1 MLGLGSGITHSS
13 FDPLELLGEYNSNF
27 AAGTDSWGDFGIAA
41 GTQTKTA
48 NQSIGGRSGVL
59 KVSYNA
65 DETVQFGL
73 ELATPWSKDFK
84 VGDQVY
90 VSLDVYQVDEA
101 PTDGSSGPNFF
112 FQAGDSFHASRRP
125 LSQLVG
131 EGGWVTKSGTA
142 IITAGTDDGNMRIGF
157 NAQGNAPG
165 TGDHWYLDNV
175 VVKHYRPK

>member
-1 MLGLGSGITHSS
+1 MLGLSSSITHSS
-13 FDPLELLGEYNSNF
+13 FDPLDLLGTYTSDF
-27 AAGTDSWGDFGIAA
+27 ASGTDSWGDFGIAA

-65 DETVQFGL
+65 DESVQFGL
-73 ELATPWSKDFK
+73 ELATPWGEDFK

-90 VSLDVYQVDEA
+90 VSLDVYFVDED
-101 PTDGSSGPNFF
+101 PQDGGTTNVPY
-112 FQAGDSFHASRRP
+112 FQAGATYNPSRRI
-125 LSQLVG
+125 SKGFGTAYWHTLVG
-131 EGGWVTKSGTA
+131 SKT
-142 IITAGTDDGNMRIGF
+142 IIAGTNNENMRIGF
-157 NAQGNAPG
+157 ASQDTAPG